1 MGRNKTVIFTFG
13 FARGMNRDDHT
24 KKSLYH
30 LSEIC
35 TWHFSAAI
43 LSQQKTGSF
52 FMQQLFSLSL
62 SPVFLFVFSVTAANP
77 LFPSGAC
84 LWRCVQHYFSP
95 STGQLHF
102 LLRALQK
109 QSVLLADTVDLLDLV
124 YFVTFSFNGASVL
137 GEQTTC

>member
-1 MGRNKTVIFTFG
+1 
-13 FARGMNRDDHT
+13 
-24 KKSLYH
+24 
-30 LSEIC
+30 
-35 TWHFSAAI
+35 
-43 LSQQKTGSF
+43 
-52 FMQQLFSLSL
+52 MQQLFSLSL